1 MQSKVVC
8 MHTTPMAYGYAR
20 DAPVGPTDA
29 PDDAPD
35 DAYCSVCA
43 LTLCLA

>member
-1 MQSKVVC
+1 
-8 MHTTPMAYGYAR
+8 MAYGYAR

-29 PDDAPD
+29 PDDA
-35 DAYCSVCA
+35 YCSVCA